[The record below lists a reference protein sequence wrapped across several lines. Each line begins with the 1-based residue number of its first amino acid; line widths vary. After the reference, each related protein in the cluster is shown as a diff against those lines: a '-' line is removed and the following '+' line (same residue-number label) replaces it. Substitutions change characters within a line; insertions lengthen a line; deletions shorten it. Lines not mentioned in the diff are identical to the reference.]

1 MKKPELVL
9 RTCNPDMLSYG
20 GFRWPTSGPVEA
32 PDWDPAPKCGQG
44 LHGLRRGIGDYDL
57 LSIAPDAKWLVVK
70 VRADELV
77 AIDKDKVKFRR
88 GEVVYCGSI
97 QGAFALVSKEWARI
111 ARHSTTGLG
120 APASTAGDG
129 APASTAGDGA
139 PASTAGPWAP
149 ASTAGP
155 WAPAST
161 AGDGAPASTAGD
173 GAPAST
179 AGPWA
184 PASTAGL
191 RAPAST
197 AGECSTA
204 VCLGLDG
211 QARAGK
217 KGAIVLTWWDETT
230 GRQRLTVAYVGEGIE
245 AHVWYRIR
253 PGSQGI
259 IEPAGTT

>member
-1 MKKPELVL
+1 MPRMKKPELVL

-120 APASTAGDG
+120 APASTAGH
-129 APASTAGDGA
+129 
-139 PASTAGPWAP
+139 
-149 ASTAGP
+149 
-155 WAPAST
+155 
-161 AGDGAPASTAGD
+161 GAPASTAGD